1 MSQLDYN
8 GGSENSS
15 LYQDAQNCLERIR
28 WSLILEV
35 EQIFD
40 LLEEVSAAV
49 KVLYI
54 PSGVLSRIHLVST

>member
-1 MSQLDYN
+1 VSQLDYN
-8 GGSENSS
+8 GGSEI
-15 LYQDAQNCLERIR
+15 LYFYQDAQDCLERIR

-35 EQIFD
+35 EQFFD

-54 PSGVLSRIHLVST
+54 PSGVLSQIHLV